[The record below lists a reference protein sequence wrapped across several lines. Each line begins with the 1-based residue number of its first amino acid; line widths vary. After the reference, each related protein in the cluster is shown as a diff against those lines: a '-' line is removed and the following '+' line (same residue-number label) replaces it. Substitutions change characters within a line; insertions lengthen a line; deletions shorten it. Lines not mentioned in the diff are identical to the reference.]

1 MEKHK
6 KIIMADDSLVK
17 NNHAYRDIPVIFISA
32 MRDEQSEM
40 QGLELDAVDYIHKP
54 YSSSLLLRRIETH
67 LSLIEHKR
75 ELQIL
80 NAAKQEKLIM
90 EIEEVFN
97 LQNTMLNVVASMVA
111 SLDDATGGHIFRIQW
126 YLKCLIDAS
135 MDTGTYGDEIRS
147 WDMDF
152 VLPSSQLHDLGKIA
166 ISDAILNK
174 AGNLTDSE
182 FEIMKTHA
190 QIGVQVICRM
200 EKGTTDSGFLR
211 YAKNFAGTHHE
222 KWDGS
227 GYPNGLRGADIPLE
241 GRLMAIADVYDALV
255 SARPYKD
262 PFSPEKAAEIIEAG
276 CGTQFDPKLIDVF
289 ETVIHEF
296 AAFSDYA
303 RGRAAGKTGSILRH
317 C

>member
-6 KIIMADDSLVK
+6 KIIMADDSLMK
-17 NNHAYRDIPVIFISA
+17 DNHAYRDIPVIFISA
-32 MRDEQSEM
+32 MRNEQSET
-40 QGLELDAVDYIHKP
+40 QGLELGAVDYIHKP

-67 LSLIEHKR
+67 LSHIERKR

-80 NAAKQEKLIM
+80 NAAKQEKLTM

-111 SLDDATGGHIFRIQW
+111 SLDDATGGHIYRIQW

-135 MDTGTYGDEIRS
+135 MDTDTYGDEIRS

-182 FEIMKTHA
+182 FEIMKMHT

-200 EKGTTDSGFLR
+200 EKARQLLLSSDTKVAQVAQSVGFENSAYFNVVFKKHYGIAPGEYR
-211 YAKNFAGTHHE
+211 YAISE
-222 KWDGS
+222 
-227 GYPNGLRGADIPLE
+227 
-241 GRLMAIADVYDALV
+241 
-255 SARPYKD
+255 
-262 PFSPEKAAEIIEAG
+262 
-276 CGTQFDPKLIDVF
+276 
-289 ETVIHEF
+289 
-296 AAFSDYA
+296 
-303 RGRAAGKTGSILRH
+303 
-317 C
+317 